1 MYEVT
6 LALAQGNLRYLI
18 NLNQLSLRDPREATR
33 GSQES
38 LRTLSLLAS
47 MIKGQSIND
56 QGTEGQSLGSGGGKG
71 PGVPACLATN
81 EVMWRGR
88 DSLPPWASDR
98 CWPSQSAQTSES
110 REGRLAHFGLDLG
123 FHLMV
128 LFLSFL
134 FRHRPLRTPPSL
146 HDTFPLWFPSALYR
160 RQGFLHS

>member
-56 QGTEGQSLGSGGGKG
+56 QGTEGQSLAV
-71 PGVPACLATN
+71 PGEWWRKRAGCPCL
-81 EVMWRGR
+81 
-88 DSLPPWASDR
+88 
-98 CWPSQSAQTSES
+98 
-110 REGRLAHFGLDLG
+110 LG
-123 FHLMV
+123 
-128 LFLSFL
+128 
-134 FRHRPLRTPPSL
+134 HR
-146 HDTFPLWFPSALYR
+146 
-160 RQGFLHS
+160 